1 LAKKARVYDGTAWQE
16 LASAQTDLTAYS
28 TTAQMDTAI
37 GANGWTAYTPTLT
50 GFTLGTGGTMTAR
63 YTKIGKTVHGYVN
76 ITLGTSFTLT
86 ALSLSLPVAKQASTT
101 YVNGVWTL
109 VSTGA
114 GDWPAINRYEAT
126 DVVAAYAM
134 VASGTYVTPSNL
146 STTIPFT
153 WKSTDKILVAFT
165 MSVHNGL

>member
-1 LAKKARVYDGTAWQE
+1 MVE
-16 LASAQTDLTAYS
+16 SIIAYS
-28 TTAQMDTAI
+28 VGDTYTQTTLDGKFATQLDFPATA
-37 GANGWTAYTPTLT
+37 WTAYTPTLT

-63 YTKIGKTVHGYVN
+63 YTKLGKTVHGYVN

-165 MSVHNGL
+165 YEAA

>member
-1 LAKKARVYDGTAWQE
+1 MAKKAKVWDGANWQE

-28 TTAQMDTAI
+28 TTAQMDTVI

-76 ITLGTSFTLT
+76 ITLGTSFTMT

-114 GDWPAINRYEAT
+114 GDWSAINRYEAT
-126 DVVAAYAM
+126 DVVAAYVMTAN
-134 VASGTYVTPSNL
+134 STYVAPANP

-165 MSVHNGL
+165 YECA